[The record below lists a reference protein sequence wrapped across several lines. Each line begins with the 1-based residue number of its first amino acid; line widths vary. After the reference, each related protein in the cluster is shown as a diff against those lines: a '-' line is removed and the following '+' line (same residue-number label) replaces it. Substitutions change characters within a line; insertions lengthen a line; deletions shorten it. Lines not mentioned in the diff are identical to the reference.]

1 MRQKVGNEN
10 SAWKCQ
16 ALENSNWVVL
26 STLSLMSWV
35 RRAWLS
41 GQHTLGFGLQTGQ
54 SGQPSDRGTQ
64 KPIQSQC
71 ATRGSQAACQ
81 VCCCPLTDLYEE
93 VNAGPEVPNALL
105 RGCREISCPH
115 LSAFIFRTNLP

>member
-54 SGQPSDRGTQ
+54 GGQPSDQGNTETH
-64 KPIQSQC
+64 PVPVCDTWIS
-71 ATRGSQAACQ
+71 GSL
-81 VCCCPLTDLYEE
+81 P
-93 VNAGPEVPNALL
+93 GLL
-105 RGCREISCPH
+105 
-115 LSAFIFRTNLP
+115 LSIN